1 MNPRNIVQFCTNI
14 YNKYKNNQMR
24 YESVRVQKLR
34 HAEVAFR
41 SSSSLSEAENY
52 SLRCAKVLS
61 LCARNSKTHLL
72 SDFTPKWL
80 SFLQVS
86 HFIRI
91 KGVLLGDL
99 P

>member
-1 MNPRNIVQFCTNI
+1 MNLLG
-14 YNKYKNNQMR
+14 YKGFAMPK
-24 YESVRVQKLR
+24 VPFVLVLLFLKLR
-34 HAEVAFR
+34 IIA
-41 SSSSLSEAENY
+41 
-52 SLRCAKVLS
+52 CAVEKFS